1 MSFILIVFSIAVG
14 ISLVALTWI
23 HKLEEISCKCSE
35 DFKRDYIKYFLYIY
49 IGLYTVAAF
58 SSILQ
63 LSGYRYKINTTLFKI
78 FKIIFYI
85 ASLLNSIFA
94 IIYIYRLKEI
104 DCKCSEDVRREIY
117 YVLNWITPTEKKN
130 ETKLYKIIK
139 SISFSSDVNDNIKVA
154 NYNLTTQERFV
165 VFVLFDLF
173 YSFQVFHYFLYNIQ
187 IPFEYFYNHFYHD

>member
-1 MSFILIVFSIAVG
+1 MGYFMSVLFILIVFSIAVG

-117 YVLNWITPTEKKN
+117 YVLNWITIAFIALIFLIIIILLPFVGMFF
-130 ETKLYKIIK
+130 YKSK
-139 SISFSSDVNDNIKVA
+139 MSGK
-154 NYNLTTQERFV
+154 Y
-165 VFVLFDLF
+165 
-173 YSFQVFHYFLYNIQ
+173 
-187 IPFEYFYNHFYHD
+187 

>member
-1 MSFILIVFSIAVG
+1 MGYFMSVLFILIVFSIAVG

-63 LSGYRYKINTTLFKI
+63 LSGYRYKINTTLLKI

-117 YVLNWITPTEKKN
+117 YVLNWITIAFIALIFLIIIILLPFVGMFF
-130 ETKLYKIIK
+130 YKSK
-139 SISFSSDVNDNIKVA
+139 MSGK
-154 NYNLTTQERFV
+154 Y
-165 VFVLFDLF
+165 
-173 YSFQVFHYFLYNIQ
+173 
-187 IPFEYFYNHFYHD
+187 

>member
-1 MSFILIVFSIAVG
+1 MGYFMSVLFILIALSIAVG

-49 IGLYTVAAF
+49 IGLFAVAAF

-63 LSGYRYKINTTLFKI
+63 LSGYRYKINTTVFKI
-78 FKIIFYI
+78 FKNIFYI

-104 DCKCSEDVRREIY
+104 DCKCSEDVRRDIY
-117 YVLNWITPTEKKN
+117 YVLNWIYIAFVALMFLITIII
-130 ETKLYKIIK
+130 LSFIGIGFYKGK
-139 SISFSSDVNDNIKVA
+139 ISVSK
-154 NYNLTTQERFV
+154 Y
-165 VFVLFDLF
+165 
-173 YSFQVFHYFLYNIQ
+173 
-187 IPFEYFYNHFYHD
+187 